1 MKKYSILI
9 LMLLFFTSIFAEEE
23 DKNPWKMSFA
33 GNSYFSTYQL
43 EDEINVPQEFGKMDT
58 TKQNFLMRLTCDE
71 VLGIYYSYGFFS
83 AKVELKIYKDS
94 TENEKHWRQFD
105 FIITEG
111 ERYNF
116 EDLKIIQAENSTA
129 QVEVPAL
136 KVKKGDTYNQTRIAE
151 DLQRINNAYQEQG
164 YLHSTVSYMEK
175 IDTTAKIVHVEVY
188 VNSGTQVRMGNISS
202 KATRSGDKSNAV
214 GLSDTAWLNELW
226 RIPQGEILNG
236 KQSTTFKSKLYSTQ
250 LFTQVRMEDSLREDG
265 LSDVHLYVQER
276 VPGEINYGMFYEQI
290 YGFGARV
297 GAKHKNFF
305 GHFHEFGTNL
315 LVAQHKQEVALTYAH
330 PLLFGTAIQFIPT
343 AIRFDDALSFN
354 HEKITPPA
362 YPDSLEERYEVI
374 NRGNL
379 TFGFSKDIRFRGT
392 LDTRYVHRNEDEL
405 FKIKLESALTFDFTD
420 DHFNPKKGIRIMP
433 TFGVGTNWSADF
445 QNPQMIGNP
454 YTYGELTTNL
464 YFPIIRPLFGALSGS
479 YGRFFAKAME
489 DDARA
494 FYQGGSR
501 SIRGYRFRSIYASYE
516 SLDEEGETVINT
528 GLTPIYM
535 RVNAELRYTL
545 PFRGWTHWQIVPFYD
560 WAKVT
565 DAEDSIYEGTTDASL
580 GLGLRYQWQFLT
592 FRLDYAF
599 KKNFSEWNMENFAFG
614 RFAFDLAQA
623 F

>member
-1 MKKYSILI
+1 MKKILTLVLL
-9 LMLLFFTSIFAEEE
+9 LMFVAFAEEE
-23 DKNPWKMSFA
+23 SVKNPWRREFQ
-33 GNSYFSTYQL
+33 GNSYFSNFQL
-43 EDEINVPQEFGKMDT
+43 DEELSTPKEFGNMDT
-58 TKQNFLMRLTCDE
+58 TKQNFMMRLASDE
-71 VLGIYYSYGFFS
+71 LLGVYYSYGFFS
-83 AKVELKIYKDS
+83 ARVELNVSKD
-94 TENEKHWRQFD
+94 TLENNTIERVFK
-105 FIITEG
+105 FIVTEG
-111 ERYNF
+111 ERYHF
-116 EDLKIIQAENSTA
+116 EDLKIIQVENSNA
-129 QVEVPAL
+129 KVEEPSL
-136 KVKKGDTYNQTRIAE
+136 KVEKGDIYNQTEIAE

-175 IDTTAKIVHVEVY
+175 IDTVLKIVHVEVY
-188 VNSGTQVRMGNISS
+188 VNPGTQVKMGNIQS
-202 KATRSGDKSNAV
+202 KTRRSGVKDNQE

-226 RIPQGEILNG
+226 RIPQGEVLNG
-236 KQSTTFKSKLYSTQ
+236 KQSASFKSKLFSTQ
-250 LFTQVRMEDSLREDG
+250 LFTQVKMEDSLREDG
-265 LSDVHLYVQER
+265 LSDMHLYVQER
-276 VPGEINYGMFYEQI
+276 VPGETRYGMFYEQI
-290 YGFGARV
+290 YGFGASV
-297 GAKHKNFF
+297 GAKHKNIG
-305 GHFHEFGTNL
+305 GHFHELGSSIL
-315 LVAQHKQEVALTYAH
+315 IAQHKQEVTFTYAH

-379 TFGFSKDIRFRGT
+379 TFGFSRDIRFRGT
-392 LDTRYVHRNEDEL
+392 LDTRYVQKNDDEL
-405 FKIKLESALTFDFTD
+405 FKIKLETALTFDFTD

-433 TFGVGTNWSADF
+433 TLGAGTNLTASI
-445 QNPQMIGNP
+445 QNPEMIGNP

-464 YFPIIRPLFGALSGS
+464 YFPIIKTLYGAVSGS
-479 YGRFFAKAME
+479 YGRFFAKALE

-535 RVNAELRYTL
+535 RVNGELRFGI
-545 PFRGWTHWQIVPFYD
+545 PVRSWNHWQIVSFYD
-560 WAKVT
+560 WAKIT
-565 DAEDSIYEGTTDASL
+565 DVDSETYEGRTDASL

-599 KKNFSEWNMENFAFG
+599 KKNFSDWNMENFAFG
-614 RFAFDLAQA
+614 RFAFDLSQA